1 MAMENNLSKDMNS
14 TLRSLPFSNIIGAPL
29 RACIEAQAMA
39 AKTSWKF
46 IEEVGLQ
53 ENAETGEKEVINVS
67 FLFERQGQTSQ
78 ISIPLLTIVPVPY
91 LAVETVN
98 ISFKAN
104 ITASKTIEEKHE
116 QTREDGAN
124 LKAHGKLGLGIFS
137 LDTQFDAV
145 YSSKK
150 DSKATRESRYS
161 IESTIDVAIKAVQDD
176 MPAGMAKLLEFLNDG
191 IQTTPYKQ

>member
-1 MAMENNLSKDMNS
+1 MEMENNLSQETNS
-14 TLRSLPFSNIIGAPL
+14 TLRALPFSNIIGAPL
-29 RACIEAQAMA
+29 KACIEAQAMA

-53 ENAETGEKEVINVS
+53 RNAETGEKEIVNIS

-78 ISIPLLTIVPVPY
+78 ITIPLLTIIPVPY

-104 ITASKTIEEKHE
+104 ITASKTTEEIHE
-116 QTREDGAN
+116 QTSEGSTN
-124 LKAHGKLGLGIFS
+124 LTAHGKLGLGIFN
-137 LDTQFDAV
+137 LDAQFDAA

-161 IESTIDVAIKAVQDD
+161 IENTIDVAIKAVQDD
-176 MPAGMAKLLEFLNDG
+176 MPAGLAKLLEFLNEG
-191 IQTTPYKQ
+191 IQTTTYQQ

>member
-1 MAMENNLSKDMNS
+1 MEMENNLSQETNS
-14 TLRSLPFSNIIGAPL
+14 TLRALPFSNIIGAPL
-29 RACIEAQAMA
+29 KACIEAQAMA

-53 ENAETGEKEVINVS
+53 RNAETGEKEIVNIS
-67 FLFERQGQTSQ
+67 FLFERQGQISQ
-78 ISIPLLTIVPVPY
+78 ITIPLLTIIPVPY

-104 ITASKTIEEKHE
+104 IDA
-116 QTREDGAN
+116 
-124 LKAHGKLGLGIFS
+124 
-137 LDTQFDAV
+137 QFNAA

-161 IESTIDVAIKAVQDD
+161 IENTIDVAIKAVQDD
-176 MPAGMAKLLEFLNDG
+176 MPAGLAKLLEFLNEG
-191 IQTTPYKQ
+191 IQTTTYQQ